1 MPEKTIFLTSSW
13 RAGVRRHGETRKG
26 HPMKDTRV
34 SVRPKM
40 QDDGALLIEV
50 LTDAYPTPKD
60 FFDAGGPQA
69 AMQAVLEGIRLGH
82 FTDLR
87 VVQFCEG
94 PIGGKNIDLRL
105 LRTDGT
111 AISNFLPKGYKTEMA
126 GLKMSYKGWQH

>member
-1 MPEKTIFLTSSW
+1 
-13 RAGVRRHGETRKG
+13 
-26 HPMKDTRV
+26 
-34 SVRPKM
+34 
-40 QDDGALLIEV
+40 
-50 LTDAYPTPKD
+50 
-60 FFDAGGPQA
+60 
-69 AMQAVLEGIRLGH
+69 MQAVLEGIRLGH